1 MVSDLDRFGETK
13 RELADGEFACWNLGF
28 CDDQVKKICP
38 DGGQL
43 LIKTA
48 CSK

>member
-1 MVSDLDRFGETK
+1 MVSDIDQFGEAR
-13 RELADGEFACWNLGF
+13 RELADGEFACWNRGF

-38 DGGQL
+38 DSGQL